1 VNEQEAADFFS
12 EQVDRLLR
20 GETPP
25 VPSGGDDLQGLL
37 TLAKELSHAR
47 FQPSPAGQAAFQS
60 QLGAWF
66 GAMPEGT
73 SPGPKTGRWNMMS
86 GKLFVLIL
94 SIFITVVTA
103 VATVVIAIVVVVHGV
118 FSGTPRIS
126 TPIPETTSLS
136 PTVVATSSLT
146 STVVPTGTLTPSA
159 TPLPGTIDTIEAI
172 TVVVTVDIQIDDL
185 VPGLPPGGDEDH
197 HDDHNGDFHDH
208 NRGHGNDPDHHD
220 EDNPGCCDD

>member
-1 VNEQEAADFFS
+1 MNEQEAADLFS
-12 EQVDRLLR
+12 EQVDCLLR

-25 VPSGGDDLQGLL
+25 VPSGDDELQGLL

-60 QLGAWF
+60 QLGDWF
-66 GAMPEGT
+66 GATPEGT
-73 SPGPKTGRWNMMS
+73 SSGPKTGRWNMMS
-86 GKLFVLIL
+86 GKLFALIL

-118 FSGTPRIS
+118 FSGTPRTP
-126 TPIPETTSLS
+126 TPIPDTLPPS

-146 STVVPTGTLTPSA
+146 STVVPTGTLTPTI
-159 TPLPGTIDTIEAI
+159 TPLPGSIDTIETI
-172 TVVVTVDIQIDDL
+172 TVVVTVDIRGDDL
-185 VPGLPPGGDEDH
+185 IPGQPPGGDGGH
-197 HDDHNGDFHDH
+197 HDGHDEDSGDH

-220 EDNPGCCDD
+220 EDNPGCSHD